1 MSSDCYSRIFL
12 LSHMRAFT
20 SLLGHILGSH
30 PAINGY
36 FELHISYDNPA
47 ALDKQAG
54 ELCRYEPL
62 KDSSRYLFDKLLHN
76 DYRLM
81 PALLA
86 VNDATVLVSLR
97 EPAASIKSIVNLF
110 ARKASGDQYEQPKEA
125 ATYYIERVRRLTE
138 FCASAAHPYYY
149 LDAESIRTK
158 PEQLLPALTR
168 WLDLYPPLSPRYKT
182 FSQTGKPR
190 KGDSS
195 ALIRSGEIDQSA
207 SDYSHVYIEPDLLAK
222 AVSTYRECRRNM
234 IANAADCILL
244 H

>member
-1 MSSDCYSRIFL
+1 MSCDSYSRIFL

-47 ALDKQAG
+47 ALDKQVG
-54 ELCRYEPL
+54 ELRRYETL
-62 KDSSRYLFDKLLHN
+62 KESSRYLFDKLLHN

-86 VNDATVLVSLR
+86 VNDATVLACLR
-97 EPAASIKSIVNLF
+97 EPEASIKSIVNLF
-110 ARKASGDQYEQPKEA
+110 ARKASGDSYEQPKEA
-125 ATYYIERVRRLTE
+125 AKYYIERVRRLAE
-138 FCASAAHPYYY
+138 FCASATHPYYY
-149 LDAESIRTK
+149 LDAESIRTR

-168 WLDLYPPLSPRYKT
+168 WLDLDPPLSPRYKT
-182 FSQTGKPR
+182 FSQTGQPR

-195 ALIRSGEIDQSA
+195 VLIRSGTIDQSA
-207 SDYSHVYIEPDLLAK
+207 SDYSHVHIAPDLLENAL
-222 AVSTYRECRRNM
+222 ATYRECRRNM
-234 IANAADCILL
+234 IANAADCIL